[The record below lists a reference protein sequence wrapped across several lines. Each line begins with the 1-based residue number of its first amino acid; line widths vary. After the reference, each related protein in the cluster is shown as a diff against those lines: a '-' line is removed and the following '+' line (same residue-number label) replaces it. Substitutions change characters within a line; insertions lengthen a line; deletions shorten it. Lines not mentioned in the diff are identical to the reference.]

1 MIRLYHGSQ
10 EENVK
15 PTFGLGSSRHDFGA
29 GFYLTD
35 SAELAMEWSVCRP
48 GCGDGWI
55 HAFDLDVDG
64 LKIFDFRN
72 ADVLKWVAEL
82 MKHRDADESS
92 AYRRR
97 APGFIAKYGIDT
109 DDCDVVVGWRADA
122 SYFYIIK
129 SFVRD
134 EVDVNALPDLLR
146 LGNFGIQYAI
156 KSEQAYRKLH
166 PLPDLRQNVS
176 FAAYHPAYE
185 NRDGEARDAMRRMIA
200 DPEFNGLERVF
211 SDLTRGA

>member
-92 AYRRR
+92 AYR
-97 APGFIAKYGIDT
+97 
-109 DDCDVVVGWRADA
+109 
-122 SYFYIIK
+122 
-129 SFVRD
+129 
-134 EVDVNALPDLLR
+134 
-146 LGNFGIQYAI
+146 
-156 KSEQAYRKLH
+156 KLH